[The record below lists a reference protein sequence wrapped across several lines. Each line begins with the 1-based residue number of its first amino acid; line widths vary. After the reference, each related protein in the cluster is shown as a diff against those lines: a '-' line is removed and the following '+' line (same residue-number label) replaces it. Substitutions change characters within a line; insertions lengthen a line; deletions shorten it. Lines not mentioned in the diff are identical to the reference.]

1 MLLLPL
7 RRSQTSVPNFNCC
20 SVLYCIIIV
29 TPEVQ
34 FTYTPP
40 RTQPCECAKYTG
52 LSAHGRCLET
62 GFKRGGQNTHAP
74 PRSLHAGEGGGHS
87 RVTGGTV
94 ISLSH
99 LSISPTFPHSL
110 SPFIITFC
118 VYLWHLRYLL
128 PSLSLFLLIFSFFL
142 TPFLFFSIL
151 FSLTLLLYPS
161 FTLLYSVQCTLH
173 NILCRI
179 VNCTIH

>member
-1 MLLLPL
+1 MSAP
-7 RRSQTSVPNFNCC
+7 SIQD
-20 SVLYCIIIV
+20 Y
-29 TPEVQ
+29 
-34 FTYTPP
+34 P
-40 RTQPCECAKYTG
+40 RTGGVLKLG
-52 LSAHGRCLET
+52 LSAADRIRTLPRAHSTLGR
-62 GFKRGGQNTHAP
+62 
-74 PRSLHAGEGGGHS
+74 GGGHS

-161 FTLLYSVQCTLH
+161 FTLLYSVQCTVH
-173 NILCRI
+173 
-179 VNCTIH
+179 CTIYCAGL